1 MLKLKYLIQILDVK
15 IHTFV
20 TVRDKNLAFC
30 DERN

>member
-20 TVRDKNLAFC
+20 TIRDKNPAFL
-30 DERN
+30 R